1 MELAKSNLRLPSHTS
16 TPMPTDYRPEL
27 HNCWMILPLIISRAK
42 LTYYDGQWSSAES
55 IFMLTWL
62 CYHIILCTQDKAIL
76 KPCIISMLTSTY
88 TNGVLWSSMKHFSL
102 SHKPIFQ
109 PSIGRTS
116 PEPRGNPVDANHA
129 GNQVTQRSHSGILIH
144 ISIKL

>member
-1 MELAKSNLRLPSHTS
+1 MEMELAKSNLRLPSHTS

-27 HNCWMILPLIISRAK
+27 HNCWMILPLIISSAK

-76 KPCIISMLTSTY
+76 KPCIIFMLTSTD
-88 TNGVLWSSMKHFSL
+88 TNGVLWSSMKHFLL
-102 SHKPIFQ
+102 SRKPIFQ
-109 PSIGRTS
+109 PSIGRTFMAQLLS
-116 PEPRGNPVDANHA
+116 QCHRMRQNLA
-129 GNQVTQRSHSGILIH
+129 GTLLR
-144 ISIKL
+144 